1 MLKKL
6 LIGVGILA
14 VIGVAGFLFLGNK
27 ISTFIADK
35 EPEFRQY
42 LSMTREEQ
50 NAYVEKNFNEF
61 MQMIMNH
68 SEEQAKA
75 AYEQIKD
82 NPEVRAA
89 AVEFGRSI
97 VAGFIMASEPIVK
110 DMAEDLKAQIESEVN
125 AVQSRGDN
133 YRALLN
139 KYGISN
145 Q

>member
-1 MLKKL
+1 MLKKF
-6 LIGVGILA
+6 LIAVGVLAILGVVG
-14 VIGVAGFLFLGNK
+14 VIFVGNK
-27 ISTFIADK
+27 IDTAIKEK

-42 LSMTREEQ
+42 LAMTPEEQ
-50 NAYVEKNFNEF
+50 NAYVEKNLDIF
-61 MQMIMNH
+61 MQMVMRN
-68 SEEQAKA
+68 SEEKAKA
-75 AYEQIKD
+75 AYDKIKND
-82 NPEVRAA
+82 PEVRAA

-97 VAGFIMASEPIVK
+97 VAGFIMASKPIVK

>member
-14 VIGVAGFLFLGNK
+14 VIGVAGFLFLGSK

-61 MQMIMNH
+61 MQMIMSH